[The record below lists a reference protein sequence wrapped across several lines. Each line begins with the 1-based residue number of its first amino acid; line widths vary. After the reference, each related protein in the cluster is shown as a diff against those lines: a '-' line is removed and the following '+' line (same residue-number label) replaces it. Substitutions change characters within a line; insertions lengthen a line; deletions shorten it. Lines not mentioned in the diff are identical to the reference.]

1 MMEFALCNLI
11 WREKKGGGFGFEA
24 QTHFSN
30 QVKKRERCKA
40 GINAFFLLHRFKA
53 SHVSNYP

>member
-11 WREKKGGGFGFEA
+11 WREKKKGEEGLDF

-30 QVKKRERCKA
+30 QVKKRDAKE
-40 GINAFFLLHRFKA
+40 
-53 SHVSNYP
+53 

>member
-1 MMEFALCNLI
+1 MEFALCNLI

-30 QVKKRERCKA
+30 QVKKKREMQSGNKC
-40 GINAFFLLHRFKA
+40 IF
-53 SHVSNYP
+53 SSSQV

>member
-1 MMEFALCNLI
+1 MEFALCNLI

-30 QVKKRERCKA
+30 QVKKREMQSGNKC
-40 GINAFFLLHRFKA
+40 IF
-53 SHVSNYP
+53 SSSQV

>member
-30 QVKKRERCKA
+30 QVKKREREMQSGNKC
-40 GINAFFLLHRFKA
+40 IF
-53 SHVSNYP
+53 SSSQV